1 MISDT
6 YDQALSEDNNSI
18 FVRQGPQSTLCQKKR
33 CLQELPL
40 TGILLFTKVFFLMN
54 GRYWDS
60 VTPTLSIRSDTNEL
74 LDVCISRDSNVA
86 QVH

>member
-1 MISDT
+1 MIKL
-6 YDQALSEDNNSI
+6 Y
-18 FVRQGPQSTLCQKKR
+18 QKTITAFLYGKAHSLHCAKKKLR